1 MFCTN
6 CGRPV
11 KETASFCTSCGQA
24 IGNQLLNAE
33 DGKGS
38 ASSQN
43 ETSTTWSPARQQNP
57 EIAVNPT
64 SAPEIQPY
72 PSAYPMEQAQADPVS
87 ASSQPYNH
95 QPNPSFSPQPPKQ
108 IAKLRGKKR
117 GRGLLIALA
126 VLLILAILVQNFAY
140 PFLLQK
146 VTGGVLSPLAISTVK
161 PDYEADSTVSA
172 AETRSI
178 RSYAAGIKNSFSWQL
193 TGTEKSLFNRLN
205 QKLKEVTVSTG
216 GTEVGL
222 LDAGLVLTAYAANEA
237 TENPVATEVSNIAS
251 ILSLYGYDKLSL
263 ALLAAA
269 AEGNPLD
276 PTIVNNMAC
285 ALRSQGHLEDSLKL
299 LSYAHKLAPADID
312 ILINLGNTNLD
323 MGNVEH
329 ANLWFRSVLDFDNDY
344 GPAHE
349 GLMLCYIAEQNYRV
363 AMRHMI
369 KAAKNCYSPSIQKV
383 YDKIRYLEDYED
395 IRDDVLKGFS
405 MADIAETYQRRRN
418 DGGMD
423 NVDVPVNQLRIP
435 SFPAYP
441 TAEVFMANIK
451 NTNDFAMSLINPGL
465 DQLKELDKMLKS
477 VEGLLNSFQSG
488 GLGGLLKSMKDQ
500 GLVDTEQ
507 QENSGIEDGNL
518 TLSLSYEREQFTMSL
533 LGDYLDMKVEELTKD
548 MNEAISNTEN
558 DPLMDMLERSDREIK
573 SRGDNEQAWLSA
585 MANNW
590 GNSFALSND
599 TIHANQVNLNQ
610 HLDAFYRAVIPAYNN
625 LKPELEEYWLR
636 TGGIVKY
643 VGDEQL
649 FQALCLERKFK
660 TTGTLATFG
669 SLAMIESINVPIAY
683 GGFAVGGDAQPPK
696 EDAPPEKLVMPKDE
710 EKGPEKFVSIGIK
723 DVISIEIS
731 DSEVSA
737 EFALLIRAGISH
749 NMQKGTTTL
758 TAGSGASTGALVP
771 GVSGGI
777 SECYYW
783 TFKGTSVTDHGYIS
797 KRSYGVNA
805 GLGNVGTSYTTTHI
819 SKVSNVTH
827 AVEKTVEKAVAG
839 NLGIGSF
846 GLKK

>member
-1 MFCTN
+1 MNCPN
-6 CGRPV
+6 CGKNLNPS
-11 KETASFCTSCGQA
+11 ASFCSGCGQA
-24 IGNQLLNAE
+24 VGQKNNGSENTPQPSGAVQENA
-33 DGKGS
+33 
-38 ASSQN
+38 
-43 ETSTTWSPARQQNP
+43 PPNP
-57 EIAVNPT
+57 
-64 SAPEIQPY
+64 IQPQY
-72 PSAYPMEQAQADPVS
+72 PAYSPV
-87 ASSQPYNH
+87 AKGK
-95 QPNPSFSPQPPKQ
+95 SP
-108 IAKLRGKKR
+108 GKKSKK
-117 GRGLLIALA
+117 GLLIVVAI
-126 VLLILAILVQNFAY
+126 VLILVILVQNFAY

-146 VTGGVLSPLAISTVK
+146 ATGGIVSTLAVSAAK
-161 PDYEADSTVSA
+161 PDQETDGIVSA

-193 TGTEKSLFNRLN
+193 SGTEKSLFNRLN
-205 QKLKEVTVSTG
+205 DELKNASKNSGVK
-216 GTEVGL
+216 EVGL
-222 LDAGLVLTAYAANEA
+222 LDVGLVLTAYAANEA
-237 TENPVATEVSNIAS
+237 SENPVATEVANIAS

-285 ALRSQGHLEDSLKL
+285 SLRAQDHLQDSLKL

-349 GLMLCYIAEQNYRV
+349 GLMLCYISEQNYKV

-383 YDKIRYLEDYED
+383 YDKIRNLENYED
-395 IRDDVLKGFS
+395 IRDEVLKGFS
-405 MADIAETYQRRRN
+405 MADIAETYQRKRN

-423 NVDVPVNQLRIP
+423 NIDVPANQLRIP
-435 SFPAYP
+435 NFPAYP

-465 DQLKELDKMLKS
+465 DQLKELDQMLKMA
-477 VEGLLNSFQSG
+477 EDLIGSFQSG
-488 GLGGLLKSMKDQ
+488 GLGGLLENMKDE
-500 GLVDTEQ
+500 GLVDSKQ
-507 QENSGIEDGNL
+507 QENPGVEDGNL

-548 MNEAISNTEN
+548 MNEAISDTEN
-558 DPLMDMLERSDREIK
+558 DPLMDMLERSDREMK

-599 TIHANQVNLNQ
+599 TIKANKVNLNQ

-625 LKPELEEYWLR
+625 VKPELEEYWLR

-649 FQALCLERKFK
+649 FKALSLERKFK

-669 SLAMIESINVPIAY
+669 SMAMLECINVPTAY
-683 GGFAVGGDAQPPK
+683 AGFAVGGDAQPPQ
-696 EDAPPEKLVMPKDE
+696 DSTAPEKLDMPKDE
-710 EKGPEKFVSIGIK
+710 EKGPEKFVSIGIE
-723 DVISIEIS
+723 DVVSIEIS

-758 TAGSGASTGALVP
+758 TAGTGASTGNLVP
-771 GVSGGI
+771 GVSGGA

-797 KRSYGVNA
+797 KRSYGINA
-805 GLGNVGTSYTTTHI
+805 GLGNVGTSYTTTHV